1 MELIPKEDE
10 ITPITKTII
19 DINLKKTDFLSD
31 LNPKHPHKTYAAAKG
46 AVIEL
51 VNPAENKPKAIISL
65 EKFP

>member
-31 LNPKHPHKTYAAAKG
+31 SNPKHPHKTYAAAKTFWG
-46 AVIEL
+46 AL
-51 VNPAENKPKAIISL
+51 WP
-65 EKFP
+65 